1 MAKKVKKTKKAKKT
15 VKKQRGGLPQGGTS
29 GDLGTFTQ
37 DIVGVIE
44 ATFDTIKYSVDTVID
59 VIQLPSDM
67 GRAWSNPGAPKPSD
81 IHL

>member
-1 MAKKVKKTKKAKKT
+1 MAKKVKKTKKT

-44 ATFDTIKYSVDTVID
+44 ATFDTIKYSTESI
-59 VIQLPSDM
+59 IGIIEIPSDM
-67 GRAWSNPGAPKPSD
+67 GRAWSDPGAPKPSD